1 MRPQSCIPCR
11 FRRVVGGP
19 QHMRSVKL
27 FHPRQDNTRTQ
38 THTDRQD
45 FALALSSSIANI
57 QILLFL
63 IATVVLC
70 TPTDRKNDINLTPP
84 KQLTTLLTT
93 TKLTLT
99 LTLPLHLQF
108 LAAFVQ
114 LLLLQ
119 VQLLLVTTNFQSEL
133 HHMLCDLTIQRHT
146 VAITYDLSETP
157 AKKGAPPIPQKRSK
171 SFELCMNSKR
181 RTISH
186 RTSSNRHR
194 KLQPFR
200 YT

>member
-11 FRRVVGGP
+11 FRRV
-19 QHMRSVKL
+19 
-27 FHPRQDNTRTQ
+27 
-38 THTDRQD
+38 
-45 FALALSSSIANI
+45 I

-93 TKLTLT
+93 TKLT

>member
-1 MRPQSCIPCR
+1 
-11 FRRVVGGP
+11 
-19 QHMRSVKL
+19 
-27 FHPRQDNTRTQ
+27 
-38 THTDRQD
+38 
-45 FALALSSSIANI
+45 
-57 QILLFL
+57 
-63 IATVVLC
+63 
-70 TPTDRKNDINLTPP
+70 
-84 KQLTTLLTT
+84 
-93 TKLTLT
+93 
-99 LTLPLHLQF
+99 
-108 LAAFVQ
+108 
-114 LLLLQ
+114 
-119 VQLLLVTTNFQSEL
+119 
-133 HHMLCDLTIQRHT
+133 MLCDLTIQRHT